1 MQGMWEKFKN
11 NLIFHLKNVQIN
23 LQTWK
28 NAIEISRAYAHPQK
42 SGTFVKTILVPL
54 AKIAGFIMIL
64 GFLGVVTVFVWK
76 NHSKQHIV
84 KHRETK
90 KVEAVFQV
98 KVAKTKKRADTP
110 KVVIALPEKTLIVED
125 TIQRLRELPISD
137 STGATLQYEKPVVK
151 KHLFQP
157 ETDPRSYLIIVANKA
172 THALYLLQ
180 KQNNIWR
187 TVKEYDVAIGEEQGR
202 KRTAG
207 DRRTP
212 EGIYHIVGRKESSEL
227 ERKYGPLAYV
237 LNYPNEE
244 DRKERR
250 TGQGIWIH
258 GTNPDS
264 LPFATL
270 GCLELKN
277 STLVDLSH
285 YINKGIGTPVIIV
298 FDKDLTD
305 PTTAPDY
312 ALCDHRRTVYMQ
324 EQHQVEEH
332 FAQLLQEWKTAWET
346 KNIVTYTN
354 YYDTT
359 KFSGQ
364 GLAWNGWRE
373 RKLRTFRLYDTIA
386 ITIDHVLITDFT
398 QNSAIVKFFQLY
410 ETDKNRVENGKKLTL
425 VKENDSW
432 KITRESTCPK
442 EELLL

>member
-1 MQGMWEKFKN
+1 MWEKFKN

-28 NAIEISRAYAHPQK
+28 NAIEISRAYARPQK

-54 AKIAGFIMIL
+54 AKIAGFVMVL
-64 GFLGVVTVFVWK
+64 GFLGIITVFIWK
-76 NHSKQHIV
+76 SHSKQHLV

-90 KVEAVFQV
+90 RVEVVPLV
-98 KVAKTKKRADTP
+98 KVVKPKKIADTP
-110 KVVIALPEKTLIVED
+110 KVIVAPPEIAVITADSLQPLFE
-125 TIQRLRELPISD
+125 QPIID
-137 STGATLQYEKPVVK
+137 STGATPQYEKPVVK
-151 KHLFQP
+151 KYPFQP
-157 ETDPRSYLIIVANKA
+157 ERDARSYLILVANKA

-180 KQNNIWR
+180 QQNAVWR

-202 KRTAG
+202 KLTAG
-207 DRRTP
+207 DRKTP

-258 GTNPDS
+258 GTDPDS
-264 LPFATL
+264 LPLSTL
-270 GCLELKN
+270 GCLKLKN
-277 STLVDLSH
+277 SAIVDLSQ
-285 YINKGIGTPVIIV
+285 YINKGIGTPVVIV
-298 FDKDLTD
+298 FNKDLID
-305 PTTAPDY
+305 PTTVPDY
-312 ALCDHRRTVYMQ
+312 ALCDHRRTVYLQ

-332 FAQLLQEWKTAWET
+332 FVQLLQEWKTAWET
-346 KNIVTYTN
+346 KNIITYAN

-359 KFSGQ
+359 NFSGQ

-373 RKLRTFRLYDTIA
+373 RKLRTFTLYDTIA
-386 ITIDHVLITDFT
+386 ITIDRVLITDFT
-398 QNSAIVKFFQLY
+398 EKSAIVKFLQLY
-410 ETDKNRVENGKKLTL
+410 ETEKNRVENGKKLTL